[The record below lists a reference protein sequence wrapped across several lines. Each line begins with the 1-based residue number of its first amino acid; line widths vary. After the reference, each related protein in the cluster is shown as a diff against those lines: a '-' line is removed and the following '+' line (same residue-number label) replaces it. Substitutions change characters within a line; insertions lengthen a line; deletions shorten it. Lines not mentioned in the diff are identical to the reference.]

1 MPPQG
6 TVLGNNFLP
15 WVTVNGTSTP
25 PWWLAS
31 EQVIL
36 RTQKLGKVFIASCL
50 LCACCLPSQSKIP
63 GRADRGRHGWGPEEG
78 ELATAYWVCIAAFT
92 HSPERPLPTPP
103 TPPTPR
109 TCCSPQDVYS
119 LSKCV
124 VPLPA
129 TIMRRIGV
137 PLPAELVQMEEQGV
151 GWEEFQ
157 VRQSS
162 QLLRTGC

>member
-1 MPPQG
+1 MC
-6 TVLGNNFLP
+6 LG
-15 WVTVNGTSTP
+15 
-25 PWWLAS
+25 
-31 EQVIL
+31 
-36 RTQKLGKVFIASCL
+36 
-50 LCACCLPSQSKIP
+50 LPSQNKIP

-78 ELATAYWVCIAAFT
+78 ELATACWVCIAAFA

-103 TPPTPR
+103 TPPTPL
-109 TCCSPQDVYS
+109 TCCPPQDVYS

-162 QLLRTGC
+162 QLLRTGWWQHQHLSTSTLWELGGWVAGWRKVAGHQEGVSFSGGYPSIAL

>member
-1 MPPQG
+1 MRTGDVTDGDQKK
-6 TVLGNNFLP
+6 VSWLLP
-15 WVTVNGTSTP
+15 AGCALLLLHT
-25 PWWLAS
+25 
-31 EQVIL
+31 L
-36 RTQKLGKVFIASCL
+36 RTE
-50 LCACCLPSQSKIP
+50 
-63 GRADRGRHGWGPEEG
+63 H
-78 ELATAYWVCIAAFT
+78 
-92 HSPERPLPTPP
+92 PLPTPP
-103 TPPTPR
+103 TPPTPC